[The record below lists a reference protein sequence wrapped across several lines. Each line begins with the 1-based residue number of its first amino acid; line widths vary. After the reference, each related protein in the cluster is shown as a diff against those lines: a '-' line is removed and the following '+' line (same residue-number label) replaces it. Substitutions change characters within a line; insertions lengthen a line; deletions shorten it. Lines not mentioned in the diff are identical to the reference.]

1 MMSLKPGSEVR
12 GDLENMAARRTRKG
26 SQSSEGL
33 QRDQAADKLRKRKEL
48 FIQQF
53 EKEAQ
58 ERINEME
65 AKLDKLLATLD
76 RAVKIE
82 MMKLPQSLHT
92 TLIKDIM
99 SAQETSFGEVTMAIE
114 SASPEISKPLSRK
127 PSKKGKASTTMAAQ
141 RSTGPVKT
149 DDNKRKPKKKLQP
162 SNSTGNLRC
171 VSTVSGKRTQGRV
184 MKLSDQALLL
194 GGHMRLQS
202 RSLSDDLSGLA
213 TATITTSLG
222 ETLFLSEENKD
233 EVKLELLDELAI
245 CQMQKI
251 KELMEY
257 LCNKVKLNNTH

>member
-1 MMSLKPGSEVR
+1 
-12 GDLENMAARRTRKG
+12 MAARRTRKG

-33 QRDQAADKLRKRKEL
+33 QRDQAADKLRKRKAL

-65 AKLDKLLATLD
+65 AKMDKLMATLD

-99 SAQETSFGEVTMAIE
+99 SAQDASVGDVTMAIG
-114 SASPEISKPLSRK
+114 AVSPEISKPLSRK
-127 PSKKGKASTTMAAQ
+127 PSKKGKSSTTTTVAAQ
-141 RSTGPVKT
+141 RSTGLKT
-149 DDNKRKPKKKLQP
+149 DDNKKRTKKKMQA

-171 VSTVSGKRTQGRV
+171 VSTISAKRTQGRV
-184 MKLSDQALLL
+184 MKLSDQTLLL
-194 GGHMRLQS
+194 GGNMRFQS

-222 ETLFLSEENKD
+222 ETLFLSEETKD
-233 EVKLELLDELAI
+233 EVKLELLDELAL

-257 LCNKVKLNNTH
+257 LCNKVKLKNAP

>member
-1 MMSLKPGSEVR
+1 MSAK
-12 GDLENMAARRTRKG
+12 RTRKR
-26 SQSSEGL
+26 SQSCEGL
-33 QRDQAADKLRKRKEL
+33 QKDQAADKLRRRKEL

-92 TLIKDIM
+92 TLMEDIL
-99 SAQETSFGEVTMAIE
+99 SAQETSVGEVTMAIG
-114 SASPEISKPLSRK
+114 SVSPEISKPLSRK
-127 PSKKGKASTTMAAQ
+127 PSKKGKASATTAAQ
-141 RSTGPVKT
+141 GSAGPGKA
-149 DDNKRKPKKKLQP
+149 DDQRRPKKKMQP

-171 VSTVSGKRTQGRV
+171 VSTVGSKRTQGRV

-194 GGHMRLQS
+194 GGNMRLQS

-222 ETLFLSEENKD
+222 ETLFLSEETKD
-233 EVKLELLDELAI
+233 EVKVELLDELAL

-257 LCNKVKLNNTH
+257 LCNKVKLNNTQ

>member
-1 MMSLKPGSEVR
+1 
-12 GDLENMAARRTRKG
+12 TRKG
-26 SQSSEGL
+26 SQSSEGF
-33 QRDQAADKLRKRKEL
+33 QRDQAADKLRKRKAL

-65 AKLDKLLATLD
+65 AKMDKLMATLD

-99 SAQETSFGEVTMAIE
+99 SAQDASVGDVTMAIG
-114 SASPEISKPLSRK
+114 AVSPEISKPLSRK
-127 PSKKGKASTTMAAQ
+127 PSKKGKSSTTTTVAAQ
-141 RSTGPVKT
+141 RSTGLKT
-149 DDNKRKPKKKLQP
+149 DDNKKRTKKKMQA

-171 VSTVSGKRTQGRV
+171 VSTISANRTKGRV
-184 MKLSDQALLL
+184 MKLSDQTLLL
-194 GGHMRLQS
+194 GGNMRFQS

-222 ETLFLSEENKD
+222 ETLFLS
-233 EVKLELLDELAI
+233 
-245 CQMQKI
+245 
-251 KELMEY
+251 
-257 LCNKVKLNNTH
+257 

>member
-1 MMSLKPGSEVR
+1 
-12 GDLENMAARRTRKG
+12 MAARRTRKG
-26 SQSSEGL
+26 SQGSEGL
-33 QRDQAADKLRKRKEL
+33 QKDQAADKLRKRKEL

-99 SAQETSFGEVTMAIE
+99 SAQETSVGEVTMVIE

-141 RSTGPVKT
+141 RSTGLVKT
-149 DDNKRKPKKKLQP
+149 DDKRRPKKKLQP

-171 VSTVSGKRTQGRV
+171 VSTVSAKRTQGRV

>member
-1 MMSLKPGSEVR
+1 
-12 GDLENMAARRTRKG
+12 MAARRTRKG
-26 SQSSEGL
+26 SQSSEGV

-92 TLIKDIM
+92 TLMKDIL
-99 SAQETSFGEVTMAIE
+99 SAQETSVGEVTMVIG
-114 SASPEISKPLSRK
+114 SVSPEISKPLSRK
-127 PSKKGKASTTMAAQ
+127 PSKKGKASTPMTAAQ
-141 RSTGPVKT
+141 RSTGQVKT
-149 DDNKRKPKKKLQP
+149 DDDNKRRPRKKMQP

-171 VSTVSGKRTQGRV
+171 VSTVGAKRTQGRV
-184 MKLSDQALLL
+184 LKLSDQALRL
-194 GGHMRLQS
+194 GGNMKLLS

-233 EVKLELLDELAI
+233 EVKLELLDEMAL

-257 LCNKVKLNNTH
+257 LCNKVKLSNTH